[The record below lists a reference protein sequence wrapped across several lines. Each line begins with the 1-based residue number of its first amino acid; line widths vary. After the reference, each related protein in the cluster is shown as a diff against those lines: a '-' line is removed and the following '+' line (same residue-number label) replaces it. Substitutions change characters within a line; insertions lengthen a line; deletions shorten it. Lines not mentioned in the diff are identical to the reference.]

1 MKNYL
6 NYIFFKVL
14 AISTIFTPALFF
26 NKPLLS
32 SEYKLDLND
41 ISAIKS
47 IDQNQNSYILGAND
61 KLKIYFSGIPEYS
74 GYYTIGPDGIIYLP
88 EIKSLKVEGL
98 TIDELREK
106 LLSLYSDYIFDPNIE
121 ILISEY
127 RIIRAFIKGEVSKPG
142 LYTFSGSKPSPT
154 IGINADQST
163 GEFFSTRPN
172 ISSYTF
178 PTVYDAIAK
187 ASGITQNA
195 NLSNV
200 NVKRINT
207 ISQGGGK
214 IETNLNFLA
223 VITEGDL
230 TQNIRIFDGD
240 IIEIRR
246 SNTILKD
253 QILKANSTNLS
264 PQNLVVYI
272 TGSVLNRGST
282 IVPQGS
288 GLVQA
293 LSSNG
298 GLKVL
303 SGNVE
308 FVRFNDDGTTQKKV
322 FKYDSNAPLNTYKN
336 PILMSG
342 DLINVRRSKFGITSD
357 AITTIGRPLFQG
369 FALWNLFD

>member
-1 MKNYL
+1 M
-6 NYIFFKVL
+6 
-14 AISTIFTPALFF
+14 
-26 NKPLLS
+26 
-32 SEYKLDLND
+32 
-41 ISAIKS
+41 
-47 IDQNQNSYILGAND
+47 
-61 KLKIYFSGIPEYS
+61 
-74 GYYTIGPDGIIYLP
+74 
-88 EIKSLKVEGL
+88 
-98 TIDELREK
+98 
-106 LLSLYSDYIFDPNIE
+106 
-121 ILISEY
+121 ISEY

>member
-6 NYIFFKVL
+6 NYIFLKVF
-14 AISTIFTPALFF
+14 AISTIFIPAFFF

-32 SEYKLDLND
+32 SESKIDLND
-41 ISAIKS
+41 IAAIES
-47 IDQNQNSYILGAND
+47 NDPNTYYILGADD

-74 GYYTIGPDGIIYLP
+74 GEYTIGPDGMIYLP

-98 TIDELREK
+98 TVDELREK
-106 LLSLYSDYIFDPNIE
+106 LLSLYSAYIFEPDLE
-121 ILISEY
+121 ILISKY
-127 RIIRAFIKGEVSKPG
+127 RMIRAFITGEVSKPG
-142 LYTFSGSKPSPT
+142 LYSFKGSSSQT
-154 IGINADQST
+154 NLGIDTSNST
-163 GEFFSTRPN
+163 GSFFSIRPN
-172 ISSYTF
+172 ISAYTF
-178 PTVYDAIAK
+178 PTVYDAISI

-195 NLSNV
+195 DLSRI
-200 NVKRINT
+200 NVKRINS

-240 IIEIRR
+240 IIEIKR

-264 PQNLVVYI
+264 PNNLIVYI
-272 TGSVLNRGST
+272 TGNVLKTGST
-282 IVPQGS
+282 AVPQGS

-303 SGNVE
+303 SGKVE
-308 FVRFNDDGTTQKKV
+308 FVRFNDDGTTQKKL
-322 FKYDSNAPLNTYKN
+322 FKYDPNAPLNSYKN

-342 DLINVRRSKFGITSD
+342 DLINVKRTKIGITSD
-357 AITTIGRPLFQG
+357 AITTLGKPLFQG
-369 FALWNLFD
+369 IALWKLFD